1 MTPSET
7 SAERGSFFIV
17 LASLGARFEVPPDK
31 SILDVLEE
39 NDEDVP
45 FSCREGQCGTCITGV
60 LAGTP
65 DHRDGVLSEDEHA
78 ANDMMTV
85 CCSRALSDELVL
97 DL

>member
-1 MTPSET
+1 MTSSE
-7 SAERGSFFIV
+7 SDPEPKSFFIV
-17 LASLGARFEVPPDK
+17 LSSSGARFEVPPDK

-60 LAGTP
+60 LAGNP
-65 DHRDGVLSEDEHA
+65 DHRDGVLSEAEHA
-78 ANDMMTV
+78 ANDLITV
-85 CCSRALSDELVL
+85 CCSRSLSNELVL